1 MKPTLKGITLRRRYI
16 LALFSTAVLLCL
28 LLLVWNSFQISP
40 RPRLRVLPANAVT
53 RSHHTQ
59 FIALTNGAPMEKG
72 KRFVGWR
79 IAKIRGY
86 RFPALSGEISV
97 GGLANL
103 YRSVDTLSAG
113 IMIPLEFGLLKARF
127 PPNCPL
133 TNAPTSLRT
142 FRPAL
147 EEALCYNGIV
157 GIREG
162 RLLRLVKSEWLRTN
176 SNSVENPEAGLSV
189 ERGTAPNAAPPHR

>member
-1 MKPTLKGITLRRRYI
+1 
-16 LALFSTAVLLCL
+16 
-28 LLLVWNSFQISP
+28 
-40 RPRLRVLPANAVT
+40 
-53 RSHHTQ
+53 
-59 FIALTNGAPMEKG
+59 MEKG

-127 PPNCPL
+127 PPQLSPDQ
-133 TNAPTSLRT
+133 
-142 FRPAL
+142 
-147 EEALCYNGIV
+147 
-157 GIREG
+157 
-162 RLLRLVKSEWLRTN
+162 RTN
-176 SNSVENPEAGLSV
+176 EPANFPAGLGGSALLQRDRRNP
-189 ERGTAPNAAPPHR
+189 RGASS